1 MRQDQIIV
9 NKNVEY
15 AKLQSE
21 VTSGQTALRTQVQQ
35 LNRDL
40 EKKIQ
45 ELAIIKAKLYLGDFS
60 VNLRIVPEY
69 PDMFEEF

>member
-1 MRQDQIIV
+1 M
-9 NKNVEY
+9 
-15 AKLQSE
+15 
-21 VTSGQTALRTQVQQ
+21 QQ

-40 EKKIQ
+40 EKKIE

-60 VNLRIVPEY
+60 VNLKIVPEY